1 MKKNCIQLFL
11 DYVKDRSSLIFIQSI
26 GRVLRQNV
34 NKHCGFIIDPYISDN
49 SNNHGAE
56 LVNKIIQYYLD
67 LQNISTIPYSTE
79 DKIKAFQN
87 IKSFDTDK
95 KFSTW
100 IYRIA
105 HNTFIN
111 VIKKNGREP
120 VSFFDFDTFISLPV
134 RTEDTLE
141 GLLDT
146 KESTEKIVDR
156 MKQLSP
162 KYREVLILFYLEE
175 LGYKEIADVLSIP
188 ISTVGVRIAR
198 AKAQLKKIV
207 SPK

>member
-1 MKKNCIQLFL
+1 MFKTYMQTHMSDEELARAVQQGTDDAFTILFQRYEQKML
-11 DYVKDRSSLIFIQSI
+11 RYGQRFLYSYEDLEDAVQEVFIKTY
-26 GRVLRQNV
+26 R
-34 NKHCGFIIDPYISDN
+34 
-49 SNNHGAE
+49 
-56 LVNKIIQYYLD
+56 
-67 LQNISTIPYSTE
+67 
-79 DKIKAFQN
+79 N

-146 KESTEKIVDR
+146 KESTEKIVHR